1 MTRHSHTSATAG
13 SSWESRE
20 RAMSPHYTNIQ
31 PNPSDGHQFRPIVAS
46 LGGSSLCMDCQSWPE
61 EHACDICGER
71 LGDHTEEMRAR
82 CAGGG
87 RTSGYSNTVLVKN
100 AVPIRSWFSRP
111 CGCACHHG
119 EGEFCACS
127 PDECDP
133 RLQDDT
139 RPPLPPTCQKCGG
152 LGHEQDWHNLVS
164 WPDIAQKH
172 ARELRALANDL
183 RRNEEHIA
191 QISARGIARSARAD
205 TYEMV
210 ADRLEKDAENARPWQ
225 GRAFLFPE
233 HITPRL
239 GLDNQWRSVL
249 WSCAWYRPTASH
261 PTGRPGDTET
271 GGADAPSVD
280 QFRRK
285 WPVSGGRK

>member
-1 MTRHSHTSATAG
+1 MTETKRTETCHTCSGRGVMTNHSPVLPPT
-13 SSWESRE
+13 
-20 RAMSPHYTNIQ
+20 
-31 PNPSDGHQFRPIVAS
+31 
-46 LGGSSLCMDCQSWPE
+46 CQ
-61 EHACDICGER
+61 
-71 LGDHTEEMRAR
+71 
-82 CAGGG
+82 
-87 RTSGYSNTVLVKN
+87 
-100 AVPIRSWFSRP
+100 
-111 CGCACHHG
+111 CACHHG

-191 QISARGIARSARAD
+191 QTSARGIARSARAD

-210 ADRLEKDAENARPWQ
+210 ADRLEKDAEKEVVLSA
-225 GRAFLFPE
+225 GRA
-233 HITPRL
+233 TPTKAYTP
-239 GLDNQWRSVL
+239 W
-249 WSCAWYRPTASH
+249 
-261 PTGRPGDTET
+261 
-271 GGADAPSVD
+271 GA
-280 QFRRK
+280 
-285 WPVSGGRK
+285 